1 MTRYRIFDSNG
12 VIATLADSPGFDV
25 KFTGKDPNKPIGG
38 MITIDGKKYP
48 IVNYHEFHGLGS
60 SENEFHELDQNWY
73 AHVFVEY
80 T

>member
-1 MTRYRIFDSNG
+1 
-12 VIATLADSPGFDV
+12 
-25 KFTGKDPNKPIGG
+25 